1 MSSGAADP
9 LTVCVVFVGFCRAGS
24 LNLARLVIV
33 VPDESTPVATAHIP
47 VAVIT
52 EGCPADVTDLM
63 GVAVIVV
70 VRPYSCFSGEIA
82 ELVVAGGD
90 GVAGRAVA
98 TVVLSVGIGQTV
110 LLVIAKI
117 LLLAEGVIPDSF

>member
-1 MSSGAADP
+1 M
-9 LTVCVVFVGFCRAGS
+9 AG
-24 LNLARLVIV
+24 LIIV

-82 ELVVAGGD
+82 ELVVTGGD
-90 GVAGRAVA
+90 GVARRSVA

-110 LLVIAKI
+110 LLVIAKVLLLTHRVIADSTDILYVVITI
-117 LLLAEGVIPDSF
+117 LLLAHFKDFN